1 MHPPEPPQ
9 WLERIT
15 EYARQLA
22 DGDLTA
28 LGPLFDLV
36 GPRLVRYAQAL
47 LRNVSDAEDAV
58 QAAVVRLAKH
68 PESSGGGA
76 NAVGL
81 LSAGGAERIVAADG
95 EAAADVDA
103 FRTSHWPLRSA
114 GGRIEEEEVR
124 PTGANAVQRLPTEQ
138 AEVVVLKVWE
148 NLTFLEI
155 AGVTGDRPNTVASR
169 YRYALEKLQRSLE
182 SLAQEVCHAIRDAD
196 ARVLEQF
203 LRTMAPPATLTAI
216 YRQRVV
222 RSSLEARSR
231 VVSWRRVEHVIAV
244 LMAMSYALLLPSYCL
259 MLSARSFAF
268 PSVRFEVSEGGEF
281 GGSGLEPHA
290 CRRGWL

>member
-22 DGDLTA
+22 DGDLTS

-68 PESSGGGA
+68 PES
-76 NAVGL
+76 L
-81 LSAGGAERIVAADG
+81 
-95 EAAADVDA
+95 AAARMPWAYCLRVVRNESLRLMA
-103 FRTSHWPLRSA
+103 KQRPTSVLPERTLASPFRRWTV
-114 GGRIEEEEVR
+114 EEDEVR
-124 PTGANAVQRLPTEQ
+124 QQVLAAVRRLPTEQ

-155 AGVTGDRPNTVASR
+155 AGVTGDSANTVASR

-182 SLAQEVCHAIRDAD
+182 SLAQEVSDVI
-196 ARVLEQF
+196 
-203 LRTMAPPATLTAI
+203 P
-216 YRQRVV
+216 
-222 RSSLEARSR
+222 
-231 VVSWRRVEHVIAV
+231 RR
-244 LMAMSYALLLPSYCL
+244 
-259 MLSARSFAF
+259 
-268 PSVRFEVSEGGEF
+268 
-281 GGSGLEPHA
+281 
-290 CRRGWL
+290 